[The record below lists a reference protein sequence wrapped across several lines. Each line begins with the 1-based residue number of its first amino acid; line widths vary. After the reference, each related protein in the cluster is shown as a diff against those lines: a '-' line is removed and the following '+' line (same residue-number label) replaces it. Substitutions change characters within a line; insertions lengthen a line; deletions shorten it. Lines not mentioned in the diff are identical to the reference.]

1 MVLYL
6 FMGIAFSALT
16 GLLVKLFQKAGG
28 GLLWKSLYW
37 IGGIVAFGLLVYLI
51 VALMKP
57 EIFS

>member
-1 MVLYL
+1 MEI
-6 FMGIAFSALT
+6 F
-16 GLLVKLFQKAGG
+16 
-28 GLLWKSLYW
+28 YW